1 MRLKDRAVPAR
12 LRRKTCLSC
21 GYQGAKL
28 QGDPIFTCPSCGTDL
43 YARPALSYAEMEG
56 LDGEDAGAPHDVL
69 SFGRRSRWHEAL
81 CVVAIAP
88 FRGTWRGGAAVLH
101 AAVVLCCRLVG
112 RQPGAMVRNVGSGW
126 GSGDRQPRSA
136 ASGRRG
142 SRNRA

>member
-28 QGDPIFTCPSCGTDL
+28 QGDQIFTCPSCGTDL

-56 LDGEDAGAPHDVL
+56 FDGEDAALHELV
-69 SFGRRSRWHEAL
+69 SFGRRSHWHEAL
-81 CVVAIAP
+81 CVAALAP
-88 FRGTWRGGAAVLH
+88 FRGAWRGGAAVLH
-101 AAVVLCCRLVG
+101 GAVVLCWRLLG
-112 RQPGAMVRNVGSGW
+112 RQSGAMTRSVGSGW

-136 ASGRRG
+136 ASGRPG